1 MFCLRLY
8 FALLC
13 LFFLLVH
20 DTSKWESLYSAEIF
34 AKSDSYIKK
43 IDLLCFLSF
52 FSLFVQSK
60 ISHEVKEIDNNKY
73 LRPSWNILYFLNSEL
88 FVFFNSK
95 TIAFSTCRKLLEK
108 FGNLQQ
114 YIN

>member
-8 FALLC
+8 FALVC

-60 ISHEVKEIDNNKY
+60 ISHEVKEIDNNK
-73 LRPSWNILYFLNSEL
+73 
-88 FVFFNSK
+88 
-95 TIAFSTCRKLLEK
+95 
-108 FGNLQQ
+108 
-114 YIN
+114 